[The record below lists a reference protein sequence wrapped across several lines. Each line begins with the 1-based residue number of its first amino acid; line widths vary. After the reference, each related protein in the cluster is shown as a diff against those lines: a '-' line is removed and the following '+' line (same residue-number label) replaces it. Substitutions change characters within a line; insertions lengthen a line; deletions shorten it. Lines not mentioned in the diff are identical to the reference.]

1 MKNIKLKKLNK
12 YKNPTKQEQ
21 IIEILSNIDEDDVK
35 ILASFYFLPKEVKKE
50 FYRRAVSEN
59 PNSASMIKSID
70 KKFTRVKNAYNIS
83 SLLTFPFKA
92 GSAIIGLT
100 TVGVLLLPA
109 IGLGLSSTIFEESD
123 STFAKVIA
131 GIFTAIFGSV
141 IFAVGVPCD
150 IVQGIVGLPEVIKN
164 KVFSSI
170 IEKLIIN
177 DFISFKTIKDMV
189 PKSSQF
195 LSNII
200 DQTTNIFANSNSED
214 ENENS
219 I

>member
-1 MKNIKLKKLNK
+1 M
-12 YKNPTKQEQ
+12 
-21 IIEILSNIDEDDVK
+21 
-35 ILASFYFLPKEVKKE
+35 LASFYFLPKNVKKE
-50 FYRRAVSEN
+50 FYRRAVFEN
-59 PNSASMIKSID
+59 PNSAPIIKSID

-83 SLLTFPFKA
+83 SLLTLPFKA

-123 STFAKVIA
+123 STFGKVIA

-150 IVQGIVGLPEVIKN
+150 IVQGIVGLPEIIKN
-164 KVFSSI
+164 KAFGSI
-170 IEKLIIN
+170 IEKLIVN
-177 DFISFKTIKDMV
+177 DYISFKAIKDMA

-195 LSNII
+195 LSKII
-200 DQTTNIFANSNSED
+200 DETTNIFVNANSDD
-214 ENENS
+214 ENEIS
-219 I
+219 FL